1 MLRGLWP
8 YEVHSAIGPADVKE
22 KIRGDIVEKCADKYL
37 CELSYVYVNTRLR
50 TL

>member
-8 YEVHSAIGPADVKE
+8 YEVHSAIGPTNVKG
-22 KIRGDIVEKCADKYL
+22 KIRGDVEKCVDKYL
-37 CELSYVYVNTRLR
+37 CELSHVYANTRLL